1 MRVVIVSSVTVALV
15 GRAGHVLVPGRG
27 DRAVRVTPDRGM
39 LDRIHQYGWPAA
51 KLHYAFQ
58 FPHPALQLQASR
70 MPPQPWSSR
79 TLYLVST
86 RSR

>member
-1 MRVVIVSSVTVALV
+1 M
-15 GRAGHVLVPGRG
+15 
-27 DRAVRVTPDRGM
+27 RVTPDRGM
-39 LDRIHQYGWPAA
+39 LDRIHQYGWRAA

-70 MPPQPWSSR
+70 MAPQPWSSR
-79 TLYLVST
+79 TLYQVST